1 MTANNLFDQLQIA
14 DHLGCFGNFMLNDPI
29 CRKYCAI
36 KIRCLIERE
45 HNSKLELWQDLAEYD
60 TTLPKPQ

>member
-1 MTANNLFDQLQIA
+1 MTANNLFDQLQIE
-14 DHLGCFGNFMLNDPI
+14 DHLGCFGSFMLNDPV

-36 KIRCLIERE
+36 KLRCLIERE
-45 HNSKLELWQDLAEYD
+45 NNTKMELWQDLAEYD